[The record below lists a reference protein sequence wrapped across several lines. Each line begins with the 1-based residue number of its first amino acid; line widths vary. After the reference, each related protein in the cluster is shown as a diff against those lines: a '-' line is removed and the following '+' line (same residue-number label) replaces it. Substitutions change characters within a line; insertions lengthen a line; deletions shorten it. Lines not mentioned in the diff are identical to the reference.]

1 MDESQAAAATAA
13 TAELL
18 PVMVAH
24 STTGIHLRCAC
35 AARGGRGRPHHT
47 AIGYHRRAGAPTSA
61 EVETVLIDR
70 ASRDALIDLL
80 TDFAAGR
87 ISREELF
94 AGKPKSPD
102 AAVREILAQASLF
115 EAPDERAP
123 RTRNLSGEDRSEVV
137 RWMLFLETG
146 AEYRWPSLP
155 RWLRVVAVIPSILT
169 FGLIWR
175 PYRRWFERQG
185 DHRVWPFLDATE
197 HRDAR
202 RNRRGRAG

>member
-1 MDESQAAAATAA
+1 M
-13 TAELL
+13 
-18 PVMVAH
+18 
-24 STTGIHLRCAC
+24 
-35 AARGGRGRPHHT
+35 
-47 AIGYHRRAGAPTSA
+47 
-61 EVETVLIDR
+61 ETVLIDR